1 MLAAFAILAIV
12 SLVGRRAIASPAL
25 GRVRALFPAWRLFDR
40 AVASPALFVR
50 FAIGSSALGPWSAVR
65 PRRRG
70 RAVRWLFA
78 PDDNLALAYQ
88 AAVDQLASELGDL
101 DESGEPGELVSYELV
116 ARIAA
121 AGIPAGARFQ
131 WKLVVVG
138 DRGPEDYLVSR
149 ELAA

>member
-1 MLAAFAILAIV
+1 MLAALAILAIV

-25 GRVRALFPAWRLFDR
+25 GRLRALFPAWRFFDR

-50 FAIGSSALGPWSAVR
+50 FAIGGSALGPWSAVR

-88 AAVDQLASELGDL
+88 AAVDQLAFELGEL
-101 DESGEPGELVSYELV
+101 DEPDEPAELVSYELV
-116 ARIAA
+116 ARIAGA
-121 AGIPAGARFQ
+121 HVPAGARFQ
-131 WKLVVVG
+131 WKLVVVA
-138 DRGPEDYLVSR
+138 DRGPEDYLVSP